1 MISNFPGDFL
11 GEPDEYDKTI
21 MYIYV
26 GMLDF
31 KNMELVQAPGLQVS
45 SSLLSESSTV
55 IVSNSA

>member
-1 MISNFPGDFL
+1 MISNFAGDFL

-31 KNMELVQAPGLQVS
+31 QNMELVQAPGLQVS

>member
-11 GEPDEYDKTI
+11 GESDEYDKTI

-31 KNMELVQAPGLQVS
+31 QNMELVQAPGLQVS

>member
-31 KNMELVQAPGLQVS
+31 QNMELVQAPGLQVS

>member
-1 MISNFPGDFL
+1 MISNFAGDFL
-11 GEPDEYDKTI
+11 GEPDDKTI

-31 KNMELVQAPGLQVS
+31 KNMELVQAPGLQVYW
-45 SSLLSESSTV
+45 SLQSESSTV

>member
-11 GEPDEYDKTI
+11 GESDEYDKTI

-31 KNMELVQAPGLQVS
+31 QNMELVQARWASGL
-45 SSLLSESSTV
+45 LKF
-55 IVSNSA
+55 AD

>member
-1 MISNFPGDFL
+1 MISNFAGDFL
-11 GEPDEYDKTI
+11 GESDEYDKTI

-31 KNMELVQAPGLQVS
+31 QNMELVQAPGLQVC

>member
-1 MISNFPGDFL
+1 MISNFAGDFL
-11 GEPDEYDKTI
+11 GESDEYDKTI

-31 KNMELVQAPGLQVS
+31 QNMELVQAPGLQVS